1 MKKLFSLACAVLL
14 AISAQ
19 AQLVTSRSRSM
30 IDTPKEDRT
39 MWIMRI
45 GVGTNNFVGDDYEDL
60 DSKVGYFF
68 GFEFNREMGRHGAY
82 WGMDFALAS
91 RGWKISEKG
100 FDQKFAA
107 HNIHWSPFIFG
118 WKINIPDTKFSID
131 PHIGVYAA
139 CDYAGKMTSE
149 VDGYADQEVKSG
161 DVDDYNRFDVGMK
174 IGVGVWYN
182 KKYNLDFTYQRGFL
196 GTDAEADGGPSN
208 FMVRLGLGF

>member
-91 RGWKISEKG
+91 K
-100 FDQKFAA
+100 
-107 HNIHWSPFIFG
+107 G

-139 CDYAGKMTSE
+139 CDYAGKMTIE
-149 VDGYADQEVKSG
+149 EDGYDDQEVKIG
-161 DVDDYNRFDVGMK
+161 DMDDYNRFDVGMK

-196 GTDAEADGGPSN
+196 GMDTDADGGPSN